1 MAKPSRFDDES
12 TPLAQRIAVGL
23 SKVGLSLK
31 FQAWQAAGARGL
43 SPTQG
48 QVLALLLTSRTG
60 LRPSTLAERLAVT
73 PPTVT
78 DTVKALVAKGLVE
91 RRADASDARVSLVV
105 LTAKGRAEAKASAS
119 WPDFLSSAVEV
130 MAPPEQEAF
139 FRGLVK
145 MISTLQR
152 EGQIPVSAMCVTCTH
167 FRPNVHKDPLLPH
180 HCAYLDAP
188 MGARHLRLECDE
200 HDEAAEP
207 ARSEQFA
214 AFTG

>member
-1 MAKPSRFDDES
+1 MTKPTTFDTDS
-12 TPLAQRIAVGL
+12 TPLPQRIAVGL

-48 QVLALLLTSRTG
+48 QVLAQLLSSRSG
-60 LRPSTLAERLAVT
+60 LRPSVLAERLAVT
-73 PPTVT
+73 APTVT
-78 DTVKALVAKGLVE
+78 DSVKALEAKGLVE
-91 RRADASDARVSLVV
+91 RRSDAADARVSLVV
-105 LTAKGRAEAKASAS
+105 LTPKGRAEAKASAS
-119 WPDFLSSAVEV
+119 WPDFLASAVEV
-130 MAPPEQEAF
+130 MAPAEQEAF

-145 MISTLQR
+145 MIATLQR

-180 HCAYLDAP
+180 HCAYVDAP

-200 HDEAAEP
+200 HDEAKEP
-207 ARSEQFA
+207 ARSTQLS

>member
-1 MAKPSRFDDES
+1 MPKPSRFDGDNA
-12 TPLAQRIAVGL
+12 PLPQRIAMGL

-48 QVLALLLTSRTG
+48 QVLALLLSSRTG
-60 LRPSTLAERLAVT
+60 LRPSALAERLAVT
-73 PPTVT
+73 PPTMT
-78 DTVKALVAKGLVE
+78 DSVRALEAKGLVE
-91 RRADASDARVSLVV
+91 RRADASDARASLVV

-119 WPDFLSSAVEV
+119 WPDFLASAVEV
-130 MAPPEQEAF
+130 MAPAEQEAF

-152 EGQIPVSAMCVTCTH
+152 EGQIPVSTMCVTCVH

-180 HCAYLDAP
+180 HCAYVDAP
-188 MGARHLRLECDE
+188 MGARHLRLECNE
-200 HDEAAEP
+200 HDEAPEP
-207 ARSEQFA
+207 ARTSQLA
-214 AFTG
+214 AFIG

>member
-1 MAKPSRFDDES
+1 MPKPTPFDDDS
-12 TPLAQRIAVGL
+12 APLPQRIAVGL

-31 FQAWQAAGARGL
+31 FQAVQAAGARGL

-78 DTVKALVAKGLVE
+78 DSVKALEAKGLVE
-91 RRADASDARVSLVV
+91 RRADADDARVSLVV
-105 LTAKGRAEAKASAS
+105 LTARGRGEAKASAS
-119 WPDFLSSAVEV
+119 WPDFLASAVDV
-130 MAPPEQEAF
+130 MAPAEQEVF

-152 EGQIPVSAMCVTCTH
+152 EGRIPVSAMCVTCTH
-167 FRPNVHKDPLLPH
+167 FRPNAYDDALLPH
-180 HCAYLDAP
+180 HCTYVNAP
-188 MGARHLRLECDE
+188 MGARHLRLECAE
-200 HDEAAEP
+200 HEEAPEP
-207 ARSEQFA
+207 ARTSQFA